1 MRVTLDQVAGGHFIG
16 KARESQLV
24 IDKLPE
30 QGGSVEGFRP
40 TELLLLALG
49 SCMMGTLWTFA
60 ENQGIPVQGIHLDL
74 LSEEFPQVAEELGA
88 LYEEKGVTTD
98 KEIIVYCRLSHR
110 ASFTWFVLTYLLGY
124 PRVRV
129 YDGSWTEWGSVVG
142 VPIEK

>member
-74 LSEEFPQVAEELGA
+74 LSEEFPHPERIGRIEIKTELKGKLAPKDRERIMRVAQHCKIHNTL
-88 LYEEKGVTTD
+88 KRPP
-98 KEIIVYCRLSHR
+98 EIN
-110 ASFTWFVLTYLLGY
+110 ATWIEAE
-124 PRVRV
+124 
-129 YDGSWTEWGSVVG
+129 SQSG
-142 VPIEK
+142 VPAEG